1 MASCDTDF
9 AGICIARKRG
19 DTAPDKITVLDPEST
34 SVPKDPLD
42 VTGFGFKLTI
52 NTEQDPDPVGPP
64 VIGIE
69 LVSIIGSLIDA
80 PNGVVEFPWSS
91 ADADQVPEDYFY
103 DIEQTDTAGKI
114 LTIAKNQYIFQ
125 QDLTK

>member
-19 DTAPDKITVLDPEST
+19 DTAPDKITVLDPEAAT
-34 SVPKDPLD
+34 PGTPLD
-42 VTGFGFKLTI
+42 VTGFAFKLTV

-64 VIGIE
+64 IIGSE
-69 LVSIIGSLIDA
+69 LVSIIGSLVDA
-80 PNGVVEFPWSS
+80 PNGIVEFPWST
-91 ADADQVPEDYFY
+91 AEADQLPDDYFY

-114 LTIAKNQYIFQ
+114 LTIAKEQDIFQ
-125 QDLTK
+125 QAVTK

>member
-19 DTAPDKITVLDPEST
+19 DTAPDKITVLDPEAVT
-34 SVPKDPLD
+34 PGTPLD

-64 VIGIE
+64 IIGTE
-69 LVSIIGSLIDA
+69 LVSIAGSLVDA
-80 PNGVVEFPWSS
+80 PNGVVEFPWST
-91 ADADQVPEDYFY
+91 AEADQTPDDYFY

-114 LTIAKNQYIFQ
+114 LTIAKEQYKFQ
-125 QDLTK
+125 QDVTK

>member
-19 DTAPDKITVLDPEST
+19 DTAPDKITVLDPEAVT
-34 SVPKDPLD
+34 PGTPLD

-64 VIGIE
+64 IIGTE
-69 LVSIIGSLIDA
+69 LVSIIGSLVDA
-80 PNGVVEFPWSS
+80 PNGVVEFPWST
-91 ADADQVPEDYFY
+91 ADADQVPDDYFY

-114 LTIAKNQYIFQ
+114 LTIAKEQYRFQ
-125 QDLTK
+125 QDVTK